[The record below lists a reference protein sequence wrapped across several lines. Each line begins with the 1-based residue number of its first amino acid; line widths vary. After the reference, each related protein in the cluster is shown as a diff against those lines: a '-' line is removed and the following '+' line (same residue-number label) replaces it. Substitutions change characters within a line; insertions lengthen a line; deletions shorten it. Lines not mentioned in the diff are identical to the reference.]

1 MILFAFE
8 PYHSMVEVLHKATDL
23 TLGSFGVMRLE
34 NGELHID
41 LRTAVASGRCV
52 VLGSIAPPD
61 EQLLSAFLLAHT
73 LKKEGALGD
82 GGFPLPGLCQA

>member
-8 PYHSMVEVLHKATDL
+8 PYHSMVEVLHQATDL
-23 TLGSFGVMRLE
+23 TLGSFGVMRFE

-41 LRTAVASGRCV
+41 LRTAVASGRCI

-61 EQLLSAFLLAHT
+61 ELLSTFLLAHT
-73 LKKEGALGD
+73 LKKEDARWVTGV
-82 GGFPLPGLCQA
+82 FP